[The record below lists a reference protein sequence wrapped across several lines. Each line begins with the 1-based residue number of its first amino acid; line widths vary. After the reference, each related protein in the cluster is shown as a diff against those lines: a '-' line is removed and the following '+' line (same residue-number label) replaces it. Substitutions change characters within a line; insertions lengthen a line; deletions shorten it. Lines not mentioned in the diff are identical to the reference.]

1 MADLLRTSSWKL
13 SRKLVQTIT
22 FCGVN
27 AHFQNAVA
35 ERRIR
40 TLQDQARTMLIHA
53 QHRWHKAIDAHL
65 WPYALRVANEVHN
78 SAPSVGREDL
88 KSPFELFARSEVT
101 PNLNHFQPFG
111 CPVFVLDN
119 KMQSGKILPM
129 WEVKLRMGIY
139 LGMPMQHACSV
150 ALVLHL
156 KTGHVSPQF
165 HVTFD
170 PKFETVRQSLGNQS
184 PPSEWQKICGFK
196 ASSPSRLQ
204 GTKQPAQGQGVQQ
217 GVPFMEL
224 DLEPGEPVNEGEDQA
239 SQTPLPVSEGEQG
252 QEPQV
257 QLRRSP
263 RLNKIPEVSTI
274 DVTEEPSNGPGSK
287 VFDVWYNFE
296 AKLEDKPYHVAY
308 ETIKEGEDIEA
319 EQHPML
325 AYAASADPDTM
336 YYHEAMREPDSAEFI
351 KAMGKEVQSHT
362 ENQVWE
368 LVPRSSV
375 PPGTKIL
382 PAVWAM
388 KRKHRIATREVYKWK
403 ARLNIDG
410 SKQEEGG
417 NYWETFSHVASW
429 AAIRMVLITTLT
441 HAWYTKQINFVL
453 A

>member
-1 MADLLRTSSWKL
+1 VATVFVDHFSGLSYIHLQKSTNAEETLEAKVAFERFATKVNVKVKSYQADNGRFAENKFMEAV
-13 SRKLVQTIT
+13 KEAGQTIT

-53 QHRWHKAIDAHL
+53 QYRWPKAIDAHL

-78 SAPSVGREDL
+78 STPSVGREDH
-88 KSPFELFARSEVT
+88 KSPFELFAGSEVT

-119 KMQSGKILPM
+119 KMQSGKKLPK
-129 WEVKLRMGIY
+129 WEVRSRMGIY
-139 LGMPMQHACSV
+139 LGMSMQHARSV

-170 PKFETVRQSLGNQS
+170 PKFETVRQSLGNLS

-196 ASSPSRLQ
+196 ASSSTTRHQ
-204 GTKQPAQGQGVQQ
+204 SIKQAAQAQGSQPDA
-217 GVPFMEL
+217 PFMEF
-224 DLEPGEPVNEGEDQA
+224 DLEPGDSVNEGEAQA
-239 SQTPLPVSEGEQG
+239 SQTPLPASEGEQG

-263 RLNKIPEVSTI
+263 RLNKTPEVSMPE
-274 DVTEEPSNGPGSK
+274 VPAEETSNKGSK

-296 AKLEDKPYHVAY
+296 AKLEGKLPYHVAY
-308 ETIKEGEDIEA
+308 ETIKEWGDIEGG
-319 EQHPML
+319 QHPML

-336 YYHEAMREPDSAEFI
+336 YYHEAMREPDSAEFV
-351 KAMGKEVQSHT
+351 KAMAKEVQSHT
-362 ENQVWE
+362 ENEVWE

-375 PPGTKIL
+375 PPGSKIL
-382 PAVWAM
+382 PAV
-388 KRKHRIATREVYKWK
+388 
-403 ARLNIDG
+403 
-410 SKQEEGG
+410 
-417 NYWETFSHVASW
+417 
-429 AAIRMVLITTLT
+429 
-441 HAWYTKQINFVL
+441 
-453 A
+453 